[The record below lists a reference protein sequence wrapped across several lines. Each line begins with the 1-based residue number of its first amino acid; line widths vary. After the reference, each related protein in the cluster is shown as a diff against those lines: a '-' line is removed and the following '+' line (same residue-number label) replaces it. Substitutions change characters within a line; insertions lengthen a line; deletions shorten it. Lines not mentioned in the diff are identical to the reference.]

1 MPKLCALS
9 LVTSITLLSATPNN
23 QGLHRVI
30 EKKIV
35 DRGVLA
41 FTQKEISKSLLVGLI
56 DKQKSFTLTHLANR
70 DEVVEDIEKNLEDT
84 QQKFQVKNGQTKAV
98 KGVIG
103 YFLGGATGAFLG
115 YFSDF
120 TKDDTQWLIPMIHE
134 FWMLFLSKI

>member
-1 MPKLCALS
+1 M
-9 LVTSITLLSATPNN
+9 
-23 QGLHRVI
+23 I

>member
-1 MPKLCALS
+1 MGELPKLCALS
-9 LVTSITLLSATPNN
+9 LVASITLLSATPNN
-23 QGLHRVI
+23 QSLHRVI

-84 QQKFQVKNGQTKAV
+84 Q
-98 KGVIG
+98 
-103 YFLGGATGAFLG
+103 
-115 YFSDF
+115 
-120 TKDDTQWLIPMIHE
+120 WLILKSNDP
-134 FWMLFLSKI
+134 

>member
-1 MPKLCALS
+1 M
-9 LVTSITLLSATPNN
+9 ITFA
-23 QGLHRVI
+23 
-30 EKKIV
+30 
-35 DRGVLA
+35 
-41 FTQKEISKSLLVGLI
+41 QKEVSKSLLVGLI

-70 DEVVEDIEKNLEDT
+70 DKVVEDIEKILEDT

-120 TKDDTQWLIPMIHE
+120 TKDNIRWLILESPDPRVLDVV
-134 FWMLFLSKI
+134 FVKDLDSDGNK